1 MQVPSDVRISSPF
14 CCAHFFCCCITYMQS
29 FPQEDREQFYR
40 ALGDLKF
47 SPNSKGGGGGGGVKF
62 SKNFFFFFEGDKG
75 QNLLKFV
82 CLFEVKFNFSI
93 ENNYL
98 RVV

>member
-1 MQVPSDVRISSPF
+1 
-14 CCAHFFCCCITYMQS
+14 MQS

-47 SPNSKGGGGGGGVKF
+47 SPNSKGGGKI
-62 SKNFFFFFEGDKG
+62 SHTFFFFEGDKG